1 MRGRSHLS
9 RRGLIV
15 FGAVLCFLAAA
26 FAFEAKLAWFSPS
39 GTPVAQISASK
50 LQPAD
55 APRLMAQALAAP
67 DTAQHSL
74 PEVPLLFAVALLL
87 FPIVCFSFRR
97 STLEGAE
104 VPAFSGFSSPLLRR
118 PPPQS

>member
-1 MRGRSHLS
+1 MRGRLHLS

-15 FGAVLCFLAAA
+15 LGAVLCFLAAA
-26 FAFEAKLAWFSPS
+26 FAFEAKLAWFSPW

-55 APRLMAQALAAP
+55 APRLMAQALATPA
-67 DTAQHSL
+67 TTQHSL
-74 PEVPLLFAVALLL
+74 PEVPLLLAVALVLI
-87 FPIVCFSFRR
+87 PIACFYFSR
-97 STLEGAE
+97 SILAGAE
-104 VPAFSGFSSPLLRR
+104 VQAYSGFSTPLLRR

>member
-1 MRGRSHLS
+1 MRGRFHLS

-15 FGAVLCFLAAA
+15 LGAVLCFLAAA
-26 FAFEAKLAWFSPS
+26 FAFEAKVAWFSPS

-67 DTAQHSL
+67 ATAPHSL
-74 PEVPLLFAVALLL
+74 PEVSLLVAVALLL
-87 FPIVCFSFRR
+87 VPIACFYFRR
-97 STLEGAE
+97 SMFDGAE
-104 VPAFSGFSSPLLRR
+104 VQAFSGFSAPLLRR
-118 PPPQS
+118 PPPQF

>member
-1 MRGRSHLS
+1 MRGRLHLS
-9 RRGLIV
+9 RRGLVV

-67 DTAQHSL
+67 AATLHSQA
-74 PEVPLLFAVALLL
+74 EVPLLLAVALLL
-87 FPIVCFSFRR
+87 FPIACFSFRR
-97 STLEGAE
+97 SMLDGAE
-104 VPAFSGFSSPLLRR
+104 VLAFSGFSPALLRR